1 MTDNE
6 IIKALKCCR
15 LNTFEKCRE
24 CPAGKTY
31 EFCSLEILGD
41 ALDLIK
47 RQQAEIERL
56 QTEKD
61 ALIKTYAECQLDNL
75 KAFVKYLKKHACSYD
90 LDNYHWFQAVDVEYL
105 DDFIQEFVEAKYD
118 R

>member
-41 ALDLIK
+41 ALVLIK
-47 RQQAEIERL
+47 RQQAEIE
-56 QTEKD
+56 TIKAEKD

-75 KAFVKYLKKHACSYD
+75 KSFVKYLKKHACSYD
-90 LDNYHWFQAVDVEYL
+90 LDNYHSFSAIDVENI
-105 DDFIQEFVEAKYD
+105 DDFLTEFMEGQNT
-118 R
+118 